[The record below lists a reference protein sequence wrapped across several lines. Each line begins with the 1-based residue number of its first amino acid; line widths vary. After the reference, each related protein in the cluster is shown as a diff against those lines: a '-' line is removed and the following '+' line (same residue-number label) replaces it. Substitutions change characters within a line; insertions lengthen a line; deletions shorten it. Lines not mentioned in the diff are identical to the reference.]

1 MVVPRFL
8 ASACGSEDES
18 ATTTVQEITQGRPQC
33 EGCNAD
39 LPGTTAPETIGSSN
53 RSHFDD
59 EPACCHD
66 TIRRQHRHPRPPQPH
81 DQQQH
86 LRSLFFQGSS
96 FSIERVLKKFSAT
109 CAQQKW
115 YDQHYS
121 TLQNCAKQFNGLFL
135 QLHT

>member
-1 MVVPRFL
+1 MHVVAKMKAQRRLYKKLRKEGHSVKDAMRISQEQLPQKPSALPTGVTSMMNLL
-8 ASACGSEDES
+8 A
-18 ATTTVQEITQGRPQC
+18 ATTPSV
-33 EGCNAD
+33 AS
-39 LPGTTAPETIGSSN
+39 TAI
-53 RSHFDD
+53 
-59 EPACCHD
+59 PA
-66 TIRRQHRHPRPPQPH
+66 PPQPH